1 MAIIGIDLG
10 TTNSLASVWK
20 NGAVCLIPNSLGTF
34 LTPSVVSV
42 DNSGTLWTGA
52 VAKEKM
58 QARPECGAASFK
70 RQMGTNHE
78 FRLGNHILKAP
89 QLSAAILKQLKAD
102 AEAYLGE
109 TVEEAI
115 ISVPAYFNDEQRFA
129 AKQAGQLAGL
139 KVERL
144 INEPSAAALACHFE
158 SGNEDSQFLVID
170 FGGGTLDVSV
180 VECFEQ
186 IIEIQAVSGD
196 NHLGG
201 NDFDHCIAEYFCEQ
215 HSLDFESLTPVERI
229 MLLKK
234 SEQCKQE
241 LTNGKAAMLNY
252 IYKGNE
258 MGLFL
263 TPEQLVE
270 VSASLFKRLEKV
282 VFHALTDAA
291 LTMEDIDQIV
301 LVGGSCKM
309 PAVQQYIKHFLGKEP
324 CLAGQPDEIIALG
337 AGIYAGIKERR
348 SDIRDIILTDICP
361 FTLGIG
367 IIDRMNPQDL
377 VMSPMIERNSPLP
390 ISKSGYYVTTGN
402 LQTEI
407 LVRVFQGEAMHCSQ
421 NLFLGELK
429 LTVPPAPIGHEGV
442 EIRFTY
448 DINGILE
455 VEAENRQGI
464 KSKQLILN
472 EHIRMDSQ
480 ELQKKMEELEQ
491 LKLPVM
497 EQSANHLILARG
509 ERLYAELLGQDRQV
523 ILNLLN
529 WFSGILDTGSPAAIR
544 AARKKAEDTL
554 NYLESKLL
562 GGA

>member
-20 NGAVCLIPNSLGTF
+20 DGAVCLIPNALGTF
-34 LTPSVVSV
+34 LTPSIVSV
-42 DNSGTLWTGA
+42 DTNDTLWTGA
-52 VAKEKM
+52 IAKEKM
-58 QARPECGAASFK
+58 HTQPERSAASFK
-70 RQMGTNHE
+70 RQMGTSHE
-78 FRLGNHILKAP
+78 FTLGSHIFGAP

-109 TVEEAI
+109 AVEEAV

-129 AKQAGQLAGL
+129 TKQAGQLAGL

-144 INEPSAAALACHFE
+144 VNEPSAAALACRFS
-158 SGNEDSQFLVID
+158 SGKDDTRFLVID
-170 FGGGTLDVSV
+170 FGGGTLDVSI

-201 NDFDHCIAEYFCEQ
+201 NDLDECIADYFCRQ
-215 HSLDFESLTPVERI
+215 HNLDLNALTPVERI
-229 MLLKK
+229 MMLKK

-241 LTNGKAAMLNY
+241 LTTSNAAIMNY
-252 IYKGNE
+252 TREGNE
-258 MGLFL
+258 MGMFF
-263 TPEQLVE
+263 TREQLVE
-270 VSASLFKRLEKV
+270 AASPLFKRLEKV
-282 VFHALTDAA
+282 VFHALTDAG

-301 LVGGSCKM
+301 LVGGTCKM
-309 PAVQQYIKHFLGKEP
+309 PVVQDYIEGFLEKEP
-324 CLAGQPDEIIALG
+324 FLAGQPDEIIALG

-367 IIDRMNPQDL
+367 IIDRINPQDL
-377 VMSPMIERNSPLP
+377 IMSPLIERNSSLP
-390 ISKSGYYVTTGN
+390 TSKSGYFVTTQDN
-402 LQTEI
+402 QTEI

-421 NLFLGELK
+421 NLSLGELK
-429 LTVPPAPIGHEGV
+429 LTVPPSPKGHEGV

-455 VEAENRQGI
+455 VEAENRQGC
-464 KSKQLILN
+464 KTRQLILN

-480 ELQKKMEELEQ
+480 ELKEKMEELEQ
-491 LKLPVM
+491 LKLPLM

-529 WFSGILDTGSPAAIR
+529 WFSGILDKGSPAAIG
-544 AARKKAEDTL
+544 AARKKAEEVLD
-554 NYLESKLL
+554 YLENKLR
-562 GGA
+562 GST